1 MRRMAAIA
9 LGLVALVV
17 VLAGARDEQPGIRVD
32 AIFDNTASLIP
43 GQDVKIAG
51 ARVGSVSEIHL
62 TPDRRARVV
71 MEVTTG
77 FAPFRADATCAI
89 RPASLIGE
97 KFIQCDPGSP
107 DAGALPSGA
116 AGAPTVPLERT
127 RSPVDLDLIFAALR
141 KPYSQRLSII
151 VSELGAGLAGRP
163 EDLSDAIRRAN
174 PALAEANEV
183 LGILDRDRATLA
195 RLVRTSDLVLAQLA
209 SKDREAGELIEDAA
223 TVSRAIADRRGD
235 LGEAIRRLPPLLDEL
250 EPSAAALSRLARHGA
265 PVARDLRAS
274 APFARALL
282 ADLDPLSDAATPA
295 LVELGRASRTGRRAV
310 RAARPVAAALAPVA
324 ALLPPVARTAT
335 EVVTSLKENGG
346 VEGLQLF
353 VYYGALATS
362 RFDRLSHI
370 LPSYQLAGQCQQY
383 ATVPSE
389 PCSAHFGDGP
399 GPASKPRDRR
409 RRGRSGDRDRR
420 PRERPPLSSPERNA
434 GSPPARSPLRPR
446 LPRLPLAPEAAR
458 PVEQLLDYLLG
469 P

>member
-1 MRRMAAIA
+1 MRRLA
-9 LGLVALVV
+9 LVALSLAGLVV
-17 VLAGARDEQPGIRVD
+17 VLAGARDKPSGARVD

-51 ARVGSVSEIHL
+51 ARVGSVSGIHL
-62 TPDRRARVV
+62 TPDRRARVE
-71 MEVTTG
+71 MEVETG

-107 DAGALPSGA
+107 DAGALPAGPS
-116 AGAPTVPLERT
+116 GAPTVPLERT
-127 RSPVDLDLIFAALR
+127 RSPVDLDLVFAALR
-141 KPYSQRLSII
+141 RPYSERISII

-163 EDLSDAIRRAN
+163 GDLNAAIRRAN

-183 LGILDRDRATLA
+183 LRILDRDRATLA
-195 RLVRTSDLVLAQLA
+195 RLVASSDLVLSRLA
-209 SKDREAGELIEDAA
+209 AKDTEAGELIDSAA
-223 TVSRAIADRRGD
+223 TASRAIADRRDD
-235 LGEAIRRLPPLLDEL
+235 LDEAIRRLPPLLDEL
-250 EPSAAALSRLARHGA
+250 EPSAAALSRLARDGA

-274 APFARALL
+274 APFARALF

-310 RAARPVAAALAPVA
+310 RAARPVADALAPVA
-324 ALLPPVARTAT
+324 ALLPPLARTAT
-335 EVVTSLKENGG
+335 EVVTSLRESGG

-370 LPSYQLAGQCQQY
+370 LPSYQVASQCQQY
-383 ATVPSE
+383 ATTPVE
-389 PCSAHFGDGP
+389 HCSAHFGGGP
-399 GPASKPRDRR
+399 GPAS
-409 RRGRSGDRDRR
+409 R
-420 PRERPPLSSPERNA
+420 PRERERAAPRRTDRPRRPAAPAPPPERRA
-434 GSPPARSPLRPR
+434 EEPPAREPRRPR
-446 LPRLPLAPEAAR
+446 LPLLPEATE
-458 PVEQLLDYLLG
+458 PVQQLLDYLLG